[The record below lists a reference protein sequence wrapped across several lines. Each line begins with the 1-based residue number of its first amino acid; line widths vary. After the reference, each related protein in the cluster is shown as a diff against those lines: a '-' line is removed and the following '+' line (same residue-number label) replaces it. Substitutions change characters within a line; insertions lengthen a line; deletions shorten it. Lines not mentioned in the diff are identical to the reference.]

1 MFVLVLYCNV
11 LSSLFK
17 SIQKD
22 YWCEVESTCYL
33 RERKTICVNCVQF
46 KHHFFCPLPT
56 LHFLCVFFSFALFN
70 AIETHT
76 NYHLDLLRIGWQSV
90 GKCSQVFCKQDVD
103 GVHTIEI
110 CVVVVFKC
118 GCWRA
123 VQRNCTNK
131 IRIERQIIS
140 VSLAMVLCGSCQ

>member
-22 YWCEVESTCYL
+22 YWCEVERTDTSTCYL

-46 KHHFFCPLPT
+46 KHHFFLPST
-56 LHFLCVFFSFALFN
+56 NSPFSVCILLIGSFN
-70 AIETHT
+70 AIETHP

-103 GVHTIEI
+103 DVHTIEI

-123 VQRNCTNK
+123 V
-131 IRIERQIIS
+131 
-140 VSLAMVLCGSCQ
+140 

>member
-1 MFVLVLYCNV
+1 MHPVHKVAGAGLHCRLVQQTKCLCSFCTV
-11 LSSLFK
+11 MCCLLSSKAFK
-17 SIQKD
+17 RIIGAKLNVP
-22 YWCEVESTCYL
+22 YTSTCYL

-123 VQRNCTNK
+123 V
-131 IRIERQIIS
+131 
-140 VSLAMVLCGSCQ
+140 